1 MLVYWRVSVH
11 KENSIVV
18 PCLAWL
24 MDPLLVVTE
33 PLVKTLKV
41 ARDDRH
47 IPTDSNLRCR
57 NISQESVDIGS
68 LMNPAMAMAD
78 CGEAKEKMMARA
90 KGKRGGTRQQFKP
103 NSHSASSV

>member
-47 IPTDSNLRCR
+47 IPTFAVVISHR
-57 NISQESVDIGS
+57 NQLTSG
-68 LMNPAMAMAD
+68 P
-78 CGEAKEKMMARA
+78 
-90 KGKRGGTRQQFKP
+90 
-103 NSHSASSV
+103 